1 MCLLWRSE
9 SCSDQ
14 YCESENKEEMLW
26 KHFWEN
32 RRLLL
37 DRNIG
42 LPQLDQIFLL
52 SGNPYFHTLPTQPS
66 LISVIFLDYDPML
79 CFTMLSVRKSELL
92 LRYFLIGGVQE
103 QPRIRLSW
111 VFWYWCEITNWLC
124 DNKILGILKLHVMV
138 DSWKRREA
146 FAGHGIPNCYAG

>member
-1 MCLLWRSE
+1 MCNYVMIFLFLYILEKSPNLEKLRCNGPFLVHHLYKSCCRS
-9 SCSDQ
+9 C
-14 YCESENKEEMLW
+14 NKEEMLW

-42 LPQLDQIFLL
+42 LPPLDQIFLL

-79 CFTMLSVRKSELL
+79 CFTMLSARKSELL

-111 VFWYWCEITNWLC
+111 VFWYWSEITNWL
-124 DNKILGILKLHVMV
+124 
-138 DSWKRREA
+138 W
-146 FAGHGIPNCYAG
+146 